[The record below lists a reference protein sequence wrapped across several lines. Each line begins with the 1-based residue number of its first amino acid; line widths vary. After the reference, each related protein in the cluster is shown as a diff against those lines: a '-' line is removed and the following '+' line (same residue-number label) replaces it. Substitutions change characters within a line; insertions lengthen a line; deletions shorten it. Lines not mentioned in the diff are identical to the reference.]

1 MTFRSLP
8 HLLLAAVV
16 AAPAVA
22 AAQEIPGP
30 PTRNFPGTAYTSSP
44 SDWQRTLETAFARV
58 RTSDWSAARRV
69 LDRLERDLREDLSPS
84 RGAAATV
91 ARLSLGRALVAA
103 GEGRGEDAIWHHD
116 VAIALDA
123 TLAEDD
129 LARHGVAGSRLAGLA
144 AARVADLP
152 QVVGGSPAPG
162 FQPAREL
169 ARSRASRADLD
180 HPVLD
185 GRHGDLAATVIEY
198 VIDAE
203 GRPKSPR
210 VLAASDLPT
219 LTLAVLDRLCAA
231 RFEPARLDGRSV
243 ASLQRLQ
250 LGPVR
255 FSEGVLDRDLWSS
268 DARN

>member
-1 MTFRSLP
+1 MTLRSLS
-8 HLLLAAVV
+8 HLLLAAAV
-16 AAPAVA
+16 AAPGVV

-44 SDWQRTLETAFARV
+44 SDWQRQLDTAFERV
-58 RTSDWSAARRV
+58 RAEDWRAARRV
-69 LDRLERDLREDLSPS
+69 LARLERDLREDLSPS
-84 RGAAATV
+84 RDAAATV

-103 GEGRGEDAIWHHD
+103 GEGRGEDAIWHLD
-116 VAIALDA
+116 VGIALDA

-129 LARHGVAGSRLAGLA
+129 LARHGVAGSRLAGFA
-144 AARVADLP
+144 AARVADPP
-152 QVVGGSPAPG
+152 QIDGESPAPG

-185 GRHGDLAATVIEY
+185 GRYGDLDPTVIEY

-203 GRPKSPR
+203 GRPTSPR
-210 VLAASDLPT
+210 ILAASDLPT
-219 LTLAVLDRLCAA
+219 LTLAVLDRLRDA
-231 RFEPARLDGRSV
+231 RFEPALLDGHKV
-243 ASLQRLQ
+243 ASRQRLQ

-255 FSEGVLDRDLWSS
+255 FVEGVLDRDLWSS
-268 DARN
+268 DAWN

>member
-1 MTFRSLP
+1 MRFRSLS

-30 PTRNFPGTAYTSSP
+30 PTRNFPGTAYSSSP
-44 SDWQRTLETAFARV
+44 SDWQRKLDAAFERL
-58 RTSDWSAARRV
+58 RTGDWRAARRA
-69 LDRLERDLREDLSPS
+69 LGRLERDLREDLSPS
-84 RGAAATV
+84 RNAVAMV

-103 GEGRGEDAIWHHD
+103 GEGASEDAIWHLD

-123 TLAEDD
+123 TLAGDD

-152 QVVGGSPAPG
+152 QAVGGSPAPG

-185 GRHGDLAATVIEY
+185 GRYGDLAPTVIEY
-198 VIDAE
+198 VVDAE
-203 GRPKSPR
+203 GRPTSPR

-219 LTLAVLDRLCAA
+219 LTLALLDRLRDT
-231 RFEPARLDGRSV
+231 RFEPALLDGRRV
-243 ASLQRLQ
+243 ATRQRLQ

-255 FSEGVLDRDLWSS
+255 FAEGVLDRDLWSS